1 MYEEFDEVV
10 LEKIKQ
16 KVEALRTGKIVSDA
30 DTVVIGHAPK
40 QDNFYVL
47 EGSGYAEM
55 EGDDPENHLY
65 EDIDQDY
72 KQRSA
77 AASVYQNFSNADNY
91 DQNTYTIDNIYESL
105 PRDEKCLKGRG
116 DATKISTRNS

>member
-30 DTVVIGHAPK
+30 DTVVIGHAPR

-47 EGSGYAEM
+47 EGSGYAEV
-55 EGDDPENHLY
+55 EGDDPEKHLY
-65 EDIDQDY
+65 EDIDQNY
-72 KQRSA
+72 KQRFLA
-77 AASVYQNFSNADNY
+77 NSVCQNFSNADTH
-91 DQNTYTIDNIYESL
+91 DHNTHTIGNIYESL
-105 PRDEKCLKGRG
+105 PGYDECLKGRG
-116 DATKISTRNS
+116 ETTKISTRYS